1 MTDQPPAPAVPYR
14 GADIT
19 PFYTARIARQAADF
33 VRAGRTV
40 IPMHFGQPTAGTPPR
55 ALAAAAETLK
65 RDPIGYVESRE
76 LIARLVRHYQDA
88 YGLAIAPERILLTA
102 GASAGLVTTFAALF
116 NAGDRIALA
125 RPGYPAYR
133 NSLKAL
139 DREAIEID
147 CGVDCG
153 YRLTAEKLAAA
164 PGPLHGVVL
173 ASPANPTGAMLDR
186 AGIAALAGV
195 CRERGIRLISD
206 EIYHGITYGPRATCA
221 LEIDPEAIVINSFSK
236 LYRMPGW
243 RLGWLVVPAA
253 VAPRLSAYVGNLF
266 LTPSTIAQSAAMAA
280 FDDPDDLSA
289 AVGGYRINRDL
300 LLRELAAAGVRGL
313 AAPDGAFYLYCDVS
327 HLTDDSLGFCERLLA
342 ETGVAT
348 APGLDFDPVHGNGC
362 IRFSFAL
369 TPPEV
374 ERAMALVRPWLER
387 QPRRKSGTVSADGGG
402 LPAGL
407 P

>member
-1 MTDQPPAPAVPYR
+1 MKDQPPSTAVPFR

-19 PFYTARIARQAADF
+19 PFHTGRIARQAADLI
-33 VRAGRTV
+33 RAGRTV
-40 IPMHFGQPTAGTPPR
+40 IPMHFGQPTSGTPPR
-55 ALAAAAETLK
+55 ALAAAAETLA

-76 LIARLVRHYQDA
+76 LVVRLARHYHDA
-88 YGLAIAPERILLTA
+88 YGLRIAPERILLTA

-133 NSLKAL
+133 NALKAL
-139 DREAIEID
+139 DREAVEID
-147 CGVDCG
+147 CGAECG
-153 YRLTAEKLAAA
+153 YRLSAEKLAAA
-164 PGPLHGVVL
+164 PGPLHGVVV
-173 ASPANPTGAMLDR
+173 ASPANPTGAMLDT
-186 AGIAALAGV
+186 AGFAALAAV

-221 LEIDPEAIVINSFSK
+221 LEIEADAIVINSFSK

-243 RLGWLVVPAA
+243 RLGWLVVPEA
-253 VAPRLSAYVGNLF
+253 VAARLSAYIMNLF
-266 LTPSTIAQSAAMAA
+266 LTPSTIAQAAALAA
-280 FDDPDDLSA
+280 FDDAENLHA
-289 AVGGYRINRDL
+289 AVDGYRINRDL
-300 LLRELAAAGVRGL
+300 LMRELGAAGVRGL
-313 AAPDGAFYLYCDVS
+313 AAPDGAFYIYCDVS

-342 ETGVAT
+342 ETGVST
-348 APGLDFDPVHGNGC
+348 APGLDLDPVHGNGC

-387 QPRRKSGTVSADGGG
+387 QPRR
-402 LPAGL
+402 
-407 P
+407 